1 MPFLFNDVKILFFDL
16 MTVIY
21 KDDFICEYVNNV
33 DGSNEIL
40 FNNISNF
47 KRKVN
52 IGSAANHFLNEK
64 QYHEEIGE
72 LVIVQFH
79 KECSF
84 F

>member
-1 MPFLFNDVKILFFDL
+1 MPFLFNDVKTLFL
-16 MTVIY
+16 NLITIIY
-21 KDDFICEYVNNV
+21 KDDFIGEYVNNV
-33 DGSNEIL
+33 DGNYEIL